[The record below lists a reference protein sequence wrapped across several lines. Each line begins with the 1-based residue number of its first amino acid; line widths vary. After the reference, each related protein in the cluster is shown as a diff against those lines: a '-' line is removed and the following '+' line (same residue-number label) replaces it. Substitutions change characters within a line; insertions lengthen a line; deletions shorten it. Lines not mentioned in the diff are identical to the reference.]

1 MARGRGRPAAHLGW
15 HDLDADLEGFPM
27 PDPERPDR
35 NLALE
40 IVRVTEAAALAAA
53 RWQGTGQKESGD
65 QAAVDA
71 MRKMLESVE
80 MDGTVIIGEGE
91 KDEAPMLYNGERVG
105 TGNPPGVD
113 IAVDPVEGT
122 RLLAEG
128 RPGALAVLAAAPAGT
143 MFDPGPMVYM
153 EKLVVGPAAAEVID
167 IEAPIADN
175 LAKVAKANDKAV
187 RDMVVVMLDR
197 DRHEDY
203 KRQIREAGARLQLIT
218 DGDVSGGLMAA
229 WEAKSDIDMLF
240 GIGGTPEGVTTA
252 CAVKA
257 LGGRILGRMWPRN
270 DEERRQAVDL
280 GYDVD
285 QVLDTDD
292 LVRSEDCF
300 FACTGITPGQLVA
313 GVTFDGHGATTET
326 LMMRAKSG
334 TVRVVQAR
342 HRLHKLREY
351 ASVQY

>member
-1 MARGRGRPAAHLGW
+1 
-15 HDLDADLEGFPM
+15 M

-53 RWQGTGQKESGD
+53 RWQGTGDKEGGD

-113 IAVDPVEGT
+113 IAVDPVDGT

-128 RPGALAVLAAAPAGT
+128 RPGSLAVLAAAPAGT
-143 MFDPGPMVYM
+143 MFDPGPLVYM
-153 EKLVVGPAAAEVID
+153 HKMVVGPAAADEID
-167 IEAPIADN
+167 IDAPIADN
-175 LAKVAKANDKAV
+175 LARVARANGKDV
-187 RDMVVVMLDR
+187 RDLVVVMLDR
-197 DRHEDY
+197 DRHEGF
-203 KRQIREAGARLQLIT
+203 KREVREAGARLQLIT
-218 DGDVSGGLMAA
+218 DGDVAGAVMAA
-229 WEAKSDIDMLF
+229 WEAKSDIDMLL
-240 GIGGTPEGVTTA
+240 GIGGTPEGVTSA

-257 LGGRILGRMWPRN
+257 LGGRILGKVWPRN
-270 DEERRQAVDL
+270 DEERALATEQ

-285 QVLDTDD
+285 EVLDTDD

-300 FACTGITPGQLVA
+300 FACTGITPGQLVS
-313 GVTFDGHGATTET
+313 GVIFDGRGATTET
-326 LMMRAKSG
+326 LMMRGKSG
-334 TVRVVQAR
+334 TVRVVTAR
-342 HRLHKLREY
+342 HRLAKLREY
-351 ASVQY
+351 ASVEY

>member
-1 MARGRGRPAAHLGW
+1 
-15 HDLDADLEGFPM
+15 M

-40 IVRVTEAAALAAA
+40 IVRVTEAAALASA
-53 RWQGTGQKESGD
+53 RWQGTGDKEGGD

-113 IAVDPVEGT
+113 IAVDPVDGT

-143 MFDPGPMVYM
+143 MFDPGPLVYM
-153 EKLVVGPAAAEVID
+153 HKIIVGPSAADVID

-175 LAKVAKANDKAV
+175 LTKVARANGKSVNDLV
-187 RDMVVVMLDR
+187 IIMLDR
-197 DRHEDY
+197 DRHEGF
-203 KRQIREAGARLQLIT
+203 KKEIRQAGARLQLIT
-218 DGDVSGGLMAA
+218 DGDVAGGVLAA
-229 WEAKSDIDMLF
+229 WEARGDVDMLF

-257 LGGRILGRMWPRN
+257 LGGRILGKVHPRN
-270 DEERRQAVDL
+270 DEERRMAIDL
-280 GYDVD
+280 GFDID
-285 QVLDTDD
+285 AVLDTDD
-292 LVRSEDCF
+292 LVTSDDCF
-300 FACTGITPGQLVA
+300 FAATGITPGQLVE
-313 GVTFDGHGATTET
+313 GVTFDGRGATTET
-326 LMMRAKSG
+326 LMMRGKSG
-334 TVRVVQAR
+334 TVRVVKAR
-342 HRLHKLREY
+342 HRLDKLREY
-351 ASVQY
+351 TNVGY